1 MFEDIMKPSPI
12 FALIL
17 ATCLLSGC
25 VGDSVQ
31 VPIMR
36 DNPYIGYA
44 KKVIGRGEGTRIKDG
59 PHYEYYSIG
68 RKKSEF
74 HIKNG
79 KFNGIYTKWDERGMI
94 TSRVLYKDDKV
105 VRDLLKEHYE
115 EGRQAYRIQ
124 QGTAPRGSGVT
135 KVELKPPSG
144 KAVRK
149 YDRTALDVEAVEK
162 RDVPHGTRGSA
173 VRKVGSTHGSA
184 VKKIR

>member
-1 MFEDIMKPSPI
+1 MLNGIMKPSTI
-12 FALIL
+12 FTPVLVA
-17 ATCLLSGC
+17 CLFSGC
-25 VGDSVQ
+25 VGDSVR
-31 VPIMR
+31 VPVLR
-36 DNPYIGYA
+36 DNPYIDYA
-44 KKVIGRGEGTRIKDG
+44 KKVMGRGDGVRIKDG

-79 KFNGIYTKWDERGMI
+79 KFNGIYTKWDQRGMI

-115 EGRQAYRIQ
+115 EGLQAYRIQ
-124 QGTAPRGSGVT
+124 QGTAPKGSGVT
-135 KVELKPPSG
+135 KLELKPPSQ

-149 YDRTALDVEAVEK
+149 YDRSALDVKAVQK
-162 RDVPHGTRGSA
+162 RDVPRGSTGSA
-173 VRKVGSTHGSA
+173 VRKLGSTHGSA